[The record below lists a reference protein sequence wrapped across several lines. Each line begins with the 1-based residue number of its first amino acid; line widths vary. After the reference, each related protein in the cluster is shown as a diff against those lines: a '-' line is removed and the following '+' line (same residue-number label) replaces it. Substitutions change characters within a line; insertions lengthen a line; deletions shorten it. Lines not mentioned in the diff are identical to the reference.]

1 MPVSRAFR
9 ADSSRTSRAAAG
21 WPNAGKCEGTYVEKA
36 KRATFPR
43 RFSWLRPRVILESRN
58 HVLAGLVQKANTDI
72 VNDERM
78 RWVAAQRAAGVDT
91 DFVIDHTGLGGRF
104 SFLAV
109 GDPGEGDASQYVVA
123 PHLLRQED
131 TDFAVIVS
139 DVIYPSGESNDYVD
153 AFYRP
158 YQQYPKPIYA
168 LPGNHDWYSLLT
180 GFMWNIC
187 GVEPLP
193 LASERLASYSWQE
206 RLARFLWLRPR
217 QPERELLEA
226 YREQRWR
233 VGQSGDEHA
242 TPHQLGSYF
251 AIQTEPLLI
260 LCIDTGTG
268 GVIDREQADWLLRM
282 AARPGK
288 KLLLTGRPIWV
299 NGEHKPCEIR
309 WLPGFSR
316 DRRPARTG
324 DPAPVRTGDEP
335 VSPPYETVDEIVR
348 DSEFE
353 FLGVIGGDVHN
364 YQRYPVRLG
373 NATTAPV
380 VQYIVSGGGGAFM
393 SPTHTVEDLD
403 ELGGPVGEDE
413 LRLYPLRGDSLARF
427 AQGSTGR
434 LRRAMA
440 GLFAGVLALW
450 WLALQV
456 WNPHNETLDMPLEDA
471 VRRLNV
477 SPGTDMAGVSPLSWL
492 PSDADYDRWGAIVLG
507 GVALAIGVG
516 LLALPWFQGRVKA
529 VFAIV
534 AAGAALLA
542 WNGALFDLPAGRH
555 SYVVAGVIG
564 AVAIPVLALERTREV
579 RFRYRL
585 AVALG
590 LFLAAAVLAD
600 RQPSD
605 ADVWDFARELA
616 VIAAIALLLVGGP
629 RLKPLSSLA
638 GGAAIAALAL
648 VLFLVHVGW
657 SWFPIALVALIL
669 TVFLV
674 YAVLLLDW
682 LLLSSGR
689 VDPDEAAAYMSRDL
703 QPPVRQAGD
712 VEPPTVG
719 FVTRKKLR
727 GLKPGARSFFLY
739 LGETVYSALFDY
751 NDQPFFK
758 SFLRIDVDGGDV
770 KIYCFGVAEEIEPA
784 TVEDHVRWNAGR
796 SRWTDARAIL
806 GRVGDG
812 AVVGEAEWYDD
823 GGISTPQL
831 VFQLED
837 AEVRNRFAVLFS
849 DGEHWLEAGT
859 LDYGGREEH
868 WDPKLEREGRW
879 PRRIGLRRMEDAGNG
894 PTFAEGTFI

>member
-1 MPVSRAFR
+1 MPVSRALR

-21 WPNAGKCEGTYVEKA
+21 WPNAGKCEGAYVEKSQ
-36 KRATFPR
+36 RATFPR

-78 RWVAAQRAAGVDT
+78 RWVADQRAAGVDT
-91 DFVIDHTGLGGRF
+91 DFVIDHTGLGERF

-139 DVIYPSGESNDYVD
+139 DVVYPSGESNDYAD

-158 YQQYPKPIYA
+158 YQEYAKPIYA

-187 GVEPLP
+187 GAEPLP

-217 QPERELLEA
+217 QPERELLGA

-233 VGQSGDEHA
+233 VGRSEDEPGA
-242 TPHQLGSYF
+242 PHQHGPYF
-251 AIQTEPLLI
+251 AIQTQPLLI
-260 LCIDTGTG
+260 ICIDTGTS
-268 GVIDREQADWLLRM
+268 GVIDREQGDWLLRM

-299 NGEHKPCEIR
+299 NGEHRPCEIR

-316 DRRPARTG
+316 DRRPERTG

-335 VSPPYETVDEIVR
+335 SPPPYETVDEIVR
-348 DSEFE
+348 DPEFG
-353 FLGVIGGDVHN
+353 FLGAIGGDVHN

-373 NATTAPV
+373 DGTTAPV

-393 SPTHTVEDLD
+393 SPTHTVENLD
-403 ELGGPVGEDE
+403 ELGGPVKEDE

-427 AQGSTGR
+427 AQGSTNR
-434 LRRAMA
+434 LRLTMA
-440 GLFAGVLALW
+440 GLFGTVLALW

-456 WNPHNETLDMPLEDA
+456 WNPHNETLDMPLAEP

-477 SPGTDMAGVSPLSWL
+477 SPGTDVAGVSPLSWL
-492 PSDADYDRWGAIVLG
+492 PADADYDRWGAIVLG

-516 LLALPWFQGRVKA
+516 LLLLPWFQGRVKA

-534 AAGAALLA
+534 AGGAALLA
-542 WNGALFDLPAGRH
+542 WNGALLDLPAGRH
-555 SYVVAGVIG
+555 SYLVAGVVG
-564 AVAIPVLALERTREV
+564 AVAIPLLALERAREV
-579 RFRYRL
+579 RLLYRL
-585 AVALG
+585 VVAAG

-600 RQPSD
+600 RQPTDSNW
-605 ADVWDFARELA
+605 WDLVRELA
-616 VIAAIALLLVGGP
+616 VIGALALLLIGGP
-629 RLKPLSSLA
+629 RLRLRSSIA
-638 GGAAIAALAL
+638 GGAAIGAL
-648 VLFLVHVGW
+648 VLLLFLVHVGW
-657 SWFPIALVALIL
+657 SWFPIALVALVL

-674 YAVLLLDW
+674 YAVILLDG
-682 LLLSSGR
+682 LLIGGGR
-689 VDPDEAAAYMSRDL
+689 VDSDEAATYMSRDL

-719 FVTRKKLR
+719 FVTRQKLR
-727 GLKPGARSFFLY
+727 GLRPGARSFFLY
-739 LGETVYSALFDY
+739 LGETVYSALFDH

-758 SFLRIDVDGGDV
+758 SFLRIDVDAGDV
-770 KIYCFGVAEEIEPA
+770 KIYCFGVAEENEPA
-784 TVEDHVRWNAGR
+784 TVEDHVRWNG

-823 GGISTPQL
+823 GGISAPRL
-831 VFQLED
+831 VFHLDD
-837 AEVRNRFAVLFS
+837 AELGKRFSVLFS

-859 LDYGGREEH
+859 VDYGGTEVSWEP
-868 WDPKLEREGRW
+868 DVEREGRW
-879 PRRIGLRRMEDAGNG
+879 PRRVGLRRDGDAGDE
-894 PTFAEGTFI
+894 PTFAEGTFV

>member
-1 MPVSRAFR
+1 MPVSRALR

-21 WPNAGKCEGTYVEKA
+21 WPNAGKCEGAWVEKST
-36 KRATFPR
+36 RATFPR

-58 HVLAGLVQKANTDI
+58 HVLAGLVQKADTDI

-78 RWVAAQRAAGVDT
+78 RWIAAQRAAGVDT
-91 DFVIDHTGLGGRF
+91 DFVVDHTALGDRF

-109 GDPGEGDASQYVVA
+109 GDPGEGDSSQYVVV
-123 PHLLRQED
+123 PHLLAQED

-158 YQQYPKPIYA
+158 YQEYPKPIYA

-187 GVEPLP
+187 GAEPLP

-217 QPERELLEA
+217 QPERELLVA

-233 VGQSGDEHA
+233 VGRSQDEHA
-242 TPHQLGSYF
+242 APHQLSPYF

-268 GVIDREQADWLLRM
+268 GVIDRDQGEWLLRM

-299 NGEHKPCEIR
+299 NGAHKPCAIR

-316 DRRPARTG
+316 DRRPERTG

-335 VSPPYETVDEIVR
+335 AAPPYETVDEIVR
-348 DSEFE
+348 DPEFE
-353 FLGVIGGDVHN
+353 FIGVIGGDVHN

-373 NATTAPV
+373 DGTTAPV

-393 SPTHTVEDLD
+393 SPTHTVENLD
-403 ELGGPVGEDE
+403 ELGGPVGEEE

-427 AQGSTGR
+427 AQGSTKR
-434 LRRAMA
+434 LRRMMA
-440 GLFAGVLALW
+440 GLFAAVLTLW

-456 WNPHNETLDMPLEDA
+456 WNPHNETLDMPLEEP

-477 SPGTDMAGVSPLSWL
+477 SPGTDVAGVSPLSWL
-492 PSDADYDRWGAIVLG
+492 PADADYDRWGAIVLG
-507 GVALAIGVG
+507 GIALAIGVG
-516 LLALPWFQGRVKA
+516 LLALPWFQSRVKA

-534 AAGAALLA
+534 AGGAALLA
-542 WNGALFDLPAGRH
+542 WNGALFDLPAGRD
-555 SYVVAGVIG
+555 SYLVAGLIG
-564 AVAIPVLALERTREV
+564 VVAIPVLALERTREV
-579 RFRYRL
+579 RFRYRFAL
-585 AVALG
+585 AIG
-590 LFLAAAVLAD
+590 LFLVAAVLAD

-605 ADVWDFARELA
+605 SDWWVLMRELA

-638 GGAAIAALAL
+638 GGAAIGALAL
-648 VLFLVHVGW
+648 LLFLVHVGW

-669 TVFLV
+669 TAFLV
-674 YAVLLLDW
+674 YALILFDW
-682 LLLSSGR
+682 LLIGGGR
-689 VDPDEAAAYMSRDL
+689 VDPDEAATYMSRDL
-703 QPPVRQAGD
+703 QTQTPVRQAGD

-719 FVTRKKLR
+719 FVTRQKLR

-758 SFLRIDVDGGDV
+758 SFLRIDVEGGDV
-770 KIYCFGVAEEIEPA
+770 KLYCFGVAEENEPA
-784 TVEDHVRWNAGR
+784 TVEDHVRWNG
-796 SRWTDARAIL
+796 SRWSDTRAIL
-806 GRVGDG
+806 AQNGTAPVLGEVDWFPGPDLRFHL
-812 AVVGEAEWYDD
+812 EAEH
-823 GGISTPQL
+823 G
-831 VFQLED
+831 
-837 AEVRNRFAVLFS
+837 ARFTVLFS
-849 DGEHWLEAGT
+849 GADGWSPAGELEYRGPDSPCELSSPAVA
-859 LDYGGREEH
+859 L
-868 WDPKLEREGRW
+868 
-879 PRRIGLRRMEDAGNG
+879 PRKIGLRPASEGEDA
-894 PTFAEGTFI
+894 PLYAEGTFI